1 MEQGWSGASICEA
14 QGIME
19 NTDNVAGIK
28 LDNFSVSK
36 PPRKSEEEQGQSHTE
51 GAQRKASFSC
61 LSERFPNRKMYRKPD
76 TRKRNLG

>member
-36 PPRKSEEEQGQSHTE
+36 PPRKSEEE
-51 GAQRKASFSC
+51 
-61 LSERFPNRKMYRKPD
+61 
-76 TRKRNLG
+76 